1 MKIKYKRGIAGVV
14 VLVMLLFTACGEEG
28 TLKEAVSDVESPV
41 LEEAYDENKEEGGSD
56 VSDSDA
62 YSGSQVKA
70 EYSAKDLDASYD
82 PDTAVHIEFTDDTV
96 KVTDEVV
103 SVVGNRVVIG
113 SSGTYVLS
121 GSSEEGQ
128 VIVDAPEDADVI
140 LVLDGLELSSSS
152 TSPLRIQEA
161 DKVIL
166 TLAQDSMNSIS
177 DGVEYIQEES
187 DSDDPNAAIYS
198 KADLTINGSG
208 SLFVNGN
215 YRHGI
220 VSKDD
225 LKIVSGNITVKA
237 VMDGIK
243 GKDLLAV
250 KDGEISIEAGGDA
263 MQSDNE
269 EDPLKGN
276 ILIEG
281 GTFELSSGADGVQ
294 AETVLSITG
303 GIFTITT
310 GGGSENS
317 SEKSTWGNWGSPMEE
332 DATESASDSA
342 KGLKAGENLNLS
354 GGEIRVDSSDDAV
367 HSNGDIMIT
376 GGVLEISSGDDALH
390 ADSTLTVEEG
400 EIHIIT
406 CYEGLEGAQVIIRG
420 GDISVGAL
428 DDGINTSGGN
438 DGSSVNGRQGQ
449 NGFDTSDGSSLLIS
463 GGEIYIEA
471 MGDGIDSNGDIE
483 MSGGVVVVHGPVNS
497 RDGAVDYNGSFTI
510 TSGMILAIGS
520 SGMAQNVSTTSSQ
533 GAFLYNTTQ
542 VEAGSI
548 LRIEDAKGEEILSFT
563 SQKTFS
569 SILYSAPSLQ
579 EGESYQILKG
589 VSEEEPAENG
599 LYETGKVTG
608 DELVGEVQMS
618 SLQVNAGSSS
628 EGVHPG
634 FSQPGNGGMRPG
646 GRP

>member
-1 MKIKYKRGIAGVV
+1 
-14 VLVMLLFTACGEEG
+14 
-28 TLKEAVSDVESPV
+28 
-41 LEEAYDENKEEGGSD
+41 
-56 VSDSDA
+56 
-62 YSGSQVKA
+62 
-70 EYSAKDLDASYD
+70 
-82 PDTAVHIEFTDDTV
+82 
-96 KVTDEVV
+96 
-103 SVVGNRVVIG
+103 
-113 SSGTYVLS
+113 
-121 GSSEEGQ
+121 
-128 VIVDAPEDADVI
+128 
-140 LVLDGLELSSSS
+140 
-152 TSPLRIQEA
+152 
-161 DKVIL
+161 
-166 TLAQDSMNSIS
+166 
-177 DGVEYIQEES
+177 
-187 DSDDPNAAIYS
+187 
-198 KADLTINGSG
+198 
-208 SLFVNGN
+208 
-215 YRHGI
+215 
-220 VSKDD
+220 
-225 LKIVSGNITVKA
+225 
-237 VMDGIK
+237 
-243 GKDLLAV
+243 
-250 KDGEISIEAGGDA
+250 

-269 EDPLKGN
+269 EDPMKGN

-294 AETVLSITG
+294 AETALSITG

-310 GGGSENS
+310 GGGSANS
-317 SEKSTWGNWGSPMEE
+317 SEKSTWGTWGSPMEE

-342 KGLKAGENLNLS
+342 KGLKAGEHLNLS

-406 CYEGLEGAQVIIRG
+406 CYEGLEGAQVVISG
-420 GDISVGAL
+420 GNISVGAM

-438 DGSSVNGRQGQ
+438 DGSSVNGRKGQ
-449 NGFDTSDGSSLLIS
+449 NGFDTSDGSSLFIS

-483 MSGGVVVVHGPVNS
+483 MSGGVVVVHGPVDS
-497 RDGAVDYNGSFTI
+497 GDGAVDYNGSFTI

-533 GAFLYNTTQ
+533 GAFLYHTTQ

-548 LRIEDAKGEEILSFT
+548 LRIEDTKGEEILSFT
-563 SQKTFS
+563 SEKTFS
-569 SILYSAPSLQ
+569 SILLSAPSLQ
-579 EGESYQILKG
+579 EGETYQILKG
-589 VSEEEPAENG
+589 VSEEDSAENG
-599 LYETGKVTG
+599 LYETGKVSG
-608 DELVGEVQMS
+608 DALVGEVQMS